1 MADEER
7 FSHVDIQDALH
18 ELLARCNYI
27 RTVVERDIGT
37 GEEGSWPSLCSLLPL
52 AQVIILFGQ
61 ETSDVITSLPGE
73 GQDITCW
80 KLSSDDACSFSSAY
94 KMIVADEPT
103 NIVPTKFL
111 YILQQVWEDKTIQ
124 PRVKTFAWRLL
135 RLALGTTNHLHRI
148 SENHLFFECN
158 FARAVWLIRIGFGA

>member
-1 MADEER
+1 MTDEER

-27 RTVVERDIGT
+27 RTVVERDIET

-52 AQVIILFGQ
+52 AQVIIQFGQ
-61 ETSDVITSLPGE
+61 ETSDVITSLPGA

-80 KLSSDDACSFSSAY
+80 KLSSDDACSIRSAY
-94 KMIVADEPT
+94 KMLVVADEPT
-103 NIVPTKFL
+103 NRVPSKIL

-135 RLALGTTNHLHRI
+135 RLA
-148 SENHLFFECN
+148 
-158 FARAVWLIRIGFGA
+158 